1 MKKVILSVVAIT
13 GLMAMSFTTVNSDK
27 VSIVKTSTGLQLSNA
42 DKLTLNDLKSLKDM
56 TVVGM
61 KTTTVANTKVYKDLV
76 NTTLYTTTDYAPN
89 QEQEAKLNSILA
101 KY

>member
-1 MKKVILSVVAIT
+1 
-13 GLMAMSFTTVNSDK
+13 
-27 VSIVKTSTGLQLSNA
+27 
-42 DKLTLNDLKSLKDM
+42 M

-61 KTTTVANTKVYKDLV
+61 KTSTIAHTKVYKDIV
-76 NTTLYTTTDYAPN
+76 NDNLYKNTDYAPN